1 MAFVERDSEGKI
13 SAIVRKT
20 ANPKPE
26 VADPM
31 SPELMA
37 FLVAGGLKDEYEEN
51 WMLADLALARV
62 VEDLVDILIN
72 KEMLKITDF
81 PIPAQQKIIAR
92 HGKRNDFGYLTQLF
106 PDDEDDEED
115 DLIA

>member
-20 ANPKPE
+20 ASPKPE
-26 VADPM
+26 VADPL

-37 FLVAGGLKDEYEEN
+37 FLIAGGLKDDYEEN

-62 VEDLVDILIN
+62 VEDLVDILM
-72 KEMLKITDF
+72 KKDLLKITDF
-81 PIPAQQKIIAR
+81 PIQAQQKIISR
-92 HGKRNDFGYLTQLF
+92 RGKRNDFGYITQLF
-106 PDDEDDEED
+106 PDDGDDGD

>member
-13 SAIVRKT
+13 SAIVKNT

-26 VADPM
+26 MADPL

-37 FLVAGGLKDEYEEN
+37 FLIGGGLKDDYEEN

-62 VEDLVDILIN
+62 VEDLVDILM
-72 KEMLKITDF
+72 KKDLLEITDF
-81 PIPAQQKIIAR
+81 PIQAQQKIISR
-92 HGKRNDFGYLTQLF
+92 RGKRNDFGYLTQLF
-106 PDDEDDEED
+106 PEDEDDEED